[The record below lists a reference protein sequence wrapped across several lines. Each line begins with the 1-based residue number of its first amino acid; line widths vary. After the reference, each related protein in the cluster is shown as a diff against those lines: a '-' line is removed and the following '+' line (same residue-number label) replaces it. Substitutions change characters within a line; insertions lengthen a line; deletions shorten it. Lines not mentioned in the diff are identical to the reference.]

1 MKLAL
6 AAFAAAAA
14 TGAALPAT
22 AAKAAAAVAP
32 PVFGACAHVTRAEWA
47 GRERTFAMMREAG
60 LGWVRS
66 DFDWR
71 AVQKE
76 PDGPFDWSRYD
87 EIVDGA
93 ALHGIRVLPIVG
105 SPPKWARPVTEHP
118 DGWRA
123 FVRAF
128 AEHYAGRIEAAEIWN
143 EENLPSFW
151 PNPDPAAYAETL
163 RIAAGEIRAAA
174 PGMRIVLGGLA
185 GGRPHEFVEALY
197 AAGAAPH
204 FDAMAFHPY
213 SWPNPPD
220 VPLAA
225 QIRELRAIMARH
237 GDGGKPIW
245 ITEHG
250 WPTHRASIPARD
262 MLAAGLRLAA
272 PERAVWHVAYADAH
286 GDAAAGRAVAA
297 EIEKALPAGSTA
309 ESCGGAD
316 FARRLDAGEF
326 DAVVYPFTEDFPLD
340 TFEAVAR
347 FVERGGVLVD
357 FGGCPMYYPYEG
369 DALVERLPGGGLARE
384 AAWRRLGIE
393 VLFPSKANGLAGVER
408 VFATDEAVAAGMNRD
423 PNGLACRRFFGR
435 GPLREGDELVPLATA
450 GNAVGACVIRR
461 REGGALVLA
470 GCGGDKGGLT
480 ERQQADYLLRSAEI
494 AAREGVEA
502 YFIFEFRAPETDP
515 YYSEHHFGIV
525 NDDFS
530 PKEAWRALRERASE
544 GRR

>member
-1 MKLAL
+1 MKFAL
-6 AAFAAAAA
+6 AAVALAAA
-14 TGAALPAT
+14 TGAALPAECRG
-22 AAKAAAAVAP
+22 AGNGDAAP
-32 PVFGACAHVTRAEWA
+32 PALGACAHVTRAEWS

-87 EIVDGA
+87 EIVDCA
-93 ALHGIRVLPIVG
+93 ERHGIKVLPIVG
-105 SPPKWARPVTEHP
+105 SPPKWERPVQDHP
-118 DGWRA
+118 DGWRS

-143 EENLPSFW
+143 EENIPSFW

-163 RIAAGEIRAAA
+163 RIAAEEIRAAA
-174 PGMRIVLGGLA
+174 PDMKIVIGGLA
-185 GGRPHEFVEALY
+185 GGRPHAFVEALY
-197 AAGAAPH
+197 ASGAAPH

-225 QIRELRAIMARH
+225 QIRELRAIMAKH

-262 MLAAGLRLAA
+262 MLFAGLRVAA
-272 PERAVWHVAYADAH
+272 PERVAWRVAYADAH
-286 GDAAAGRAVAA
+286 GDVEAGRPIAG
-297 EIEKALPAGSTA
+297 EIATALPEGSTT

-316 FARRLDAGEF
+316 FARRLDSGEF

-340 TFEAVAR
+340 TFDAVAR

-357 FGGCPMYYPYEG
+357 FGGCPMYYPFEG
-369 DALVERLPGGGLARE
+369 EALKEQLPDGAPVRE
-384 AAWRRLGIE
+384 EAWRRLGIE
-393 VLFPSKANGLAGVER
+393 VLFPTRENGLSGLER
-408 VFATDEAVAAGMNRD
+408 VFATDEAIGAGMNRD
-423 PNGLACRRFFGR
+423 PNGLQCSRFFGR
-435 GPLREGDELVPLATA
+435 GLLRDGDEMVALATA
-450 GNAVGACVIRR
+450 DNAIGACVIRR
-461 REGGALVLA
+461 REGGALILA

-480 ERQQADYLLRSAEI
+480 EKQQADYLLRSIEI
-494 AAREGVEA
+494 AAREDVKA

-515 YYSEHHFGIV
+515 YYSEHNFGIV
-525 NDDFS
+525 HDDFS
-530 PKEAWRALRERASE
+530 PKEAYRALRRRFSE
-544 GRR
+544 